1 MLKDYFLYLIVN
13 YTAQILNNIDVEKI
27 DCL

>member
-13 YTAQILNNIDVEKI
+13 YIAQILNNIGIEKI